1 MIQRLAFYNLNADIF
16 NAEMQELQLQEARAK
31 TEKAN
36 EERDMAKDLR
46 TLKKN
51 RPADRGRSWLPS
63 PSGSSSQSPAEF
75 AVVGTSLIE
84 SKTESDSSH
93 LHHYPLKEREHYI
106 GLFKE
111 KFSIE
116 YNTSKGYLVRHN
128 SKAMI
133 IERTAFGTKDVV
145 HTCSGDNKKVKND
158 YLALL
163 LSECQIDKF
172 LILIAEQRGV
182 AADSWWQETP

>member
-1 MIQRLAFYNLNADIF
+1 MIQRLAFYNLNADNF

-36 EERDMAKDLR
+36 AERDMAKDLR
-46 TLKKN
+46 TLKKK
-51 RPADRGRSWLPS
+51 RPANRGRSWLPS

-75 AVVGTSLIE
+75 AVGTSLPV
-84 SKTESDSSH
+84 SSDSDSSH

-106 GLFKE
+106 ALFKE

-116 YNTSKGYLVRHN
+116 YNTSRGYLVRYN
-128 SKAMI
+128 SKDMI

-172 LILIAEQRGV
+172 LVLIAEQNGV
-182 AADSWWQETP
+182 AADAWWQETP